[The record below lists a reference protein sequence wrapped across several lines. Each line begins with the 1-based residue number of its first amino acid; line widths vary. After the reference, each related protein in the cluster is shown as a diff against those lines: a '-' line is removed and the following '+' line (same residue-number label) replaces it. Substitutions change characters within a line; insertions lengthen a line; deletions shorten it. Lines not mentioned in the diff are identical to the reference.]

1 VHYLQNNKKHDD
13 YRIKRE
19 KIKYSGAENDEA
31 PAKSAALTPIR
42 K

>member
-1 VHYLQNNKKHDD
+1 VHYLQNNKKYDD

-19 KIKYSGAENDEA
+19 KIKCSGAQNGEA
-31 PAKSAALTPIR
+31 PAKSAALTPTR